1 MAGIC
6 HVVDV
11 DWLSGTDPAGG
22 FLGGSDTYF
31 CPKETRVDGGNN
43 HARPGNR
50 PLRRGNNHI
59 HDANN
64 CVAYINNDVRP
75 GHDRVRSGNNRLAF
89 GNDRWRLFDTVNS
102 QFQPKIEA
110 QSLRRPKRNALTIIL
125 LVCESTVW
133 NLRSTVSHGTVT
145 IF

>member
-89 GNDRWRLFDTVNS
+89 GNDRWRLFDTYFRDGEDRKSTRLNS
-102 QFQPKIEA
+102 SHQIISYAVFCLKKKSGENDHA
-110 QSLRRPKRNALTIIL
+110 ALDHL
-125 LVCESTVW
+125 KA
-133 NLRSTVSHGTVT
+133 
-145 IF
+145 